1 LFIVLFH
8 LKLIFIDII
17 FSLELLVE
25 KRIQVFIELNE
36 DLFEGIIENKIIIN
50 EKQVKNEIKLKT
62 REE

>member
-1 LFIVLFH
+1 
-8 LKLIFIDII
+8 
-17 FSLELLVE
+17 LVE